1 LNQGETIE
9 KQSRSRGGGGISVL
23 LAHTCAM
30 AMALAVAVVMA
41 MVMLS
46 MSSWT
51 LQTGFSRIV
60 VTGYSLPG
68 VFKLTVLYGPR
79 HSTHGSGSAAGD
91 VSSQQGRIGYLA

>member
-1 LNQGETIE
+1 M
-9 KQSRSRGGGGISVL
+9 
-23 LAHTCAM
+23 AM
-30 AMALAVAVVMA
+30 AMAMAVVMA
-41 MVMLS
+41 KVMLS

-51 LQTGFSRIV
+51 LQTGFSRII
-60 VTGYSLPG
+60 TGYSLSG